1 MSRVSKW
8 LGKAIKVLEWMVL
21 LLGLSQIAAF
31 INTHFPTLFNAA
43 IWFKEDIPMIIA
55 DTSPFLT
62 LGFAIVTTLLGLLL
76 VTRNWWSPRLE
87 RMTLRWS
94 RRDRLEWRDY
104 EQEFKGLYQA
114 LLDVQFTHQSYI
126 QDECRGPMGPVNPPI
141 SLEAHRLQESL
152 RILGIRYPTTLIHF
166 MSYTHYLAML
176 ARGGRLKEAQALYQ
190 KWYG

>member
-1 MSRVSKW
+1 M
-8 LGKAIKVLEWMVL
+8 
-21 LLGLSQIAAF
+21 LLGLSQIAAL

-43 IWFKEDIPMIIA
+43 IWSKIA
-55 DTSPFLT
+55 DISPFLT
-62 LGFAIVTTLLGLLL
+62 LGLAIVTTLLGLLL
-76 VTRNWWSPRLE
+76 VTPNWWSPRLKL
-87 RMTLRWS
+87 MMLRRS

-104 EQEFKGLYQA
+104 EEEFKGLYQA

-166 MSYTHYLAML
+166 MSYTHYLVLSQLCFVNSLRNIAIGL
-176 ARGGRLKEAQALYQ
+176 CCLVGR
-190 KWYG
+190 